1 MADSFQLKAIITAVD
16 QLSGPLK
23 GMQRELKGFQK
34 EMAGLAIGAAA
45 AGTAVLG
52 ALALPVNAAIG
63 FESKM
68 ADIRKVVDGLDDKK
82 AFAQMSDDILTLST
96 QLPMAAEGIAEI
108 VAAGGQAGIAR
119 GDLMQFANDAVKM
132 GVAFDTTAEESGQ
145 MMAQW
150 RTAFRLT
157 QEDVVVLADKINYL
171 GNTGPANAK
180 KISDIVTR
188 IGPLG
193 GVAGV
198 ASGEIAAMGAT
209 IAGMG
214 VESEIASTGIK
225 NFMLSLTAGKS
236 ATKSQKEALRALRI
250 SPTKLAAEMQKDSKT
265 AILKVLDSLSKLSA
279 TDRPQILTRL
289 FGKESIGA
297 IAPLLTNMDL
307 LRTNFERVT
316 DAQEYGGSMQKE
328 YASRAATTENQL
340 VLLKNSVNAISVT
353 LGDTFLPA
361 INEAAEAVMPYL
373 EQLRTFVR
381 ANPELVQSAAKFGA
395 ALLAVGVSIGSLSRA
410 VKILNSVINLS
421 PAKVA
426 IAALVAGAMLIIENW
441 DDVAPVIKAVW
452 QEVDNVAQEMGGW
465 ETVIEGVG
473 LVMAGSFTVRTIGAL
488 QQSVLL
494 AGRLSGLLGKIGRMG
509 AMTLTIGVAVS
520 LFKEL
525 KDLEQGAKDAG
536 MDAGTFAVQKLQTKE
551 RERGYNGFIPRLK
564 ELLGMDAPIPQGRYQ
579 PYVPLTRRSGVLG
592 RAVLPSTQR
601 SELKV
606 TFENA
611 PQGMRVTDIPKSGN
625 PLMNIS
631 HDVGYRLLPYIRC
644 MVISIIWPGIC
655 CLTCVMRT
663 GFTVTL
669 GLSVVPG
676 KMPYLRR
683 DLHAGMVLPERRRS
697 PRGHR
702 FSGMIRLHSRPCRR

>member
-225 NFMLSLTAGKS
+225 NFMLSLTAGNS
-236 ATKSQKEALRALRI
+236 ATKAQKQAMAFLKLNPR
-250 SPTKLAAEMQKDSKT
+250 KLAEDMQKDSRG
-265 AILKVLDSLSKLSA
+265 AMLKVLDSLAKVPKA
-279 TDRPQILTRL
+279 KQAAVMNAL
-289 FGKESIGA
+289 FGKESLSA
-297 IAPLLTNMDL
+297 IAPLLTNLDL
-307 LRTNFERVT
+307 LRTNFDRVA

-536 MDAGTFAVQKLQTKE
+536 AFAVQKLQTKE

-564 ELLGMDAPIPQGRYQ
+564 ELLGMDTPIPQGRYQ
-579 PYVPLTRRSGVLG
+579 PYVPLTRRSGVLE
-592 RAVLPSTQR
+592 RAVPPSTQR

-631 HDVGYRLLPYIRC
+631 HDVGYSPF
-644 MVISIIWPGIC
+644 
-655 CLTCVMRT
+655 RT
-663 GFTVTL
+663 
-669 GLSVVPG
+669 
-676 KMPYLRR
+676 
-683 DLHAGMVLPERRRS
+683 
-697 PRGHR
+697 
-702 FSGMIRLHSRPCRR
+702 SR

>member
-34 EMAGLAIGAAA
+34 EMTGLAIGAAA

-82 AFAQMSDDILTLST
+82 AFTQMSDDILTLST

-150 RTAFRLT
+150 RTAFKLT

-279 TDRPQILTRL
+279 TDRPQ
-289 FGKESIGA
+289 
-297 IAPLLTNMDL
+297 
-307 LRTNFERVT
+307 
-316 DAQEYGGSMQKE
+316 
-328 YASRAATTENQL
+328 
-340 VLLKNSVNAISVT
+340 
-353 LGDTFLPA
+353 
-361 INEAAEAVMPYL
+361 
-373 EQLRTFVR
+373 
-381 ANPELVQSAAKFGA
+381 
-395 ALLAVGVSIGSLSRA
+395 
-410 VKILNSVINLS
+410 
-421 PAKVA
+421 
-426 IAALVAGAMLIIENW
+426 
-441 DDVAPVIKAVW
+441 
-452 QEVDNVAQEMGGW
+452 
-465 ETVIEGVG
+465 
-473 LVMAGSFTVRTIGAL
+473 
-488 QQSVLL
+488 
-494 AGRLSGLLGKIGRMG
+494 
-509 AMTLTIGVAVS
+509 
-520 LFKEL
+520 
-525 KDLEQGAKDAG
+525 
-536 MDAGTFAVQKLQTKE
+536 
-551 RERGYNGFIPRLK
+551 
-564 ELLGMDAPIPQGRYQ
+564 
-579 PYVPLTRRSGVLG
+579 
-592 RAVLPSTQR
+592 
-601 SELKV
+601 
-606 TFENA
+606 
-611 PQGMRVTDIPKSGN
+611 
-625 PLMNIS
+625 
-631 HDVGYRLLPYIRC
+631 
-644 MVISIIWPGIC
+644 
-655 CLTCVMRT
+655 
-663 GFTVTL
+663 
-669 GLSVVPG
+669 
-676 KMPYLRR
+676 
-683 DLHAGMVLPERRRS
+683 
-697 PRGHR
+697 
-702 FSGMIRLHSRPCRR
+702 

>member
-1 MADSFQLKAIITAVD
+1 
-16 QLSGPLK
+16 
-23 GMQRELKGFQK
+23 
-34 EMAGLAIGAAA
+34 
-45 AGTAVLG
+45 
-52 ALALPVNAAIG
+52 
-63 FESKM
+63 
-68 ADIRKVVDGLDDKK
+68 
-82 AFAQMSDDILTLST
+82 
-96 QLPMAAEGIAEI
+96 
-108 VAAGGQAGIAR
+108 
-119 GDLMQFANDAVKM
+119 
-132 GVAFDTTAEESGQ
+132 
-145 MMAQW
+145 
-150 RTAFRLT
+150 
-157 QEDVVVLADKINYL
+157 
-171 GNTGPANAK
+171 
-180 KISDIVTR
+180 
-188 IGPLG
+188 
-193 GVAGV
+193 
-198 ASGEIAAMGAT
+198 
-209 IAGMG
+209 
-214 VESEIASTGIK
+214 EIASTGIK
-225 NFMLSLTAGKS
+225 NFMLSLTAGNS
-236 ATKSQKEALRALRI
+236 ATKAQKQAMAFLKLNPR
-250 SPTKLAAEMQKDSKT
+250 KLAEDMQKDSRG
-265 AILKVLDSLSKLSA
+265 AMLKVLDSLAKVPKA
-279 TDRPQILTRL
+279 KQAAVMNAL
-289 FGKESIGA
+289 FGKESLSA
-297 IAPLLTNMDL
+297 IAPLLTNLDL
-307 LRTNFERVT
+307 LRTNFDRVA

-536 MDAGTFAVQKLQTKE
+536 MDAGAFAVQKLQTKE

-564 ELLGMDAPIPQGRYQ
+564 ELLGMDTPIPQGRYQ
-579 PYVPLTRRSGVLG
+579 PYVPLTRRSGVLE
-592 RAVLPSTQR
+592 RAVPPSTQR

-631 HDVGYRLLPYIRC
+631 HDVGYSPF
-644 MVISIIWPGIC
+644 
-655 CLTCVMRT
+655 RT
-663 GFTVTL
+663 
-669 GLSVVPG
+669 
-676 KMPYLRR
+676 
-683 DLHAGMVLPERRRS
+683 
-697 PRGHR
+697 
-702 FSGMIRLHSRPCRR
+702 SR

>member
-150 RTAFRLT
+150 RTAFKLT

-214 VESEIASTGIK
+214 G
-225 NFMLSLTAGKS
+225 
-236 ATKSQKEALRALRI
+236 
-250 SPTKLAAEMQKDSKT
+250 
-265 AILKVLDSLSKLSA
+265 
-279 TDRPQILTRL
+279 
-289 FGKESIGA
+289 
-297 IAPLLTNMDL
+297 
-307 LRTNFERVT
+307 
-316 DAQEYGGSMQKE
+316 
-328 YASRAATTENQL
+328 
-340 VLLKNSVNAISVT
+340 
-353 LGDTFLPA
+353 
-361 INEAAEAVMPYL
+361 
-373 EQLRTFVR
+373 
-381 ANPELVQSAAKFGA
+381 
-395 ALLAVGVSIGSLSRA
+395 
-410 VKILNSVINLS
+410 
-421 PAKVA
+421 
-426 IAALVAGAMLIIENW
+426 
-441 DDVAPVIKAVW
+441 
-452 QEVDNVAQEMGGW
+452 
-465 ETVIEGVG
+465 
-473 LVMAGSFTVRTIGAL
+473 
-488 QQSVLL
+488 
-494 AGRLSGLLGKIGRMG
+494 
-509 AMTLTIGVAVS
+509 
-520 LFKEL
+520 
-525 KDLEQGAKDAG
+525 
-536 MDAGTFAVQKLQTKE
+536 
-551 RERGYNGFIPRLK
+551 
-564 ELLGMDAPIPQGRYQ
+564 
-579 PYVPLTRRSGVLG
+579 
-592 RAVLPSTQR
+592 
-601 SELKV
+601 
-606 TFENA
+606 
-611 PQGMRVTDIPKSGN
+611 
-625 PLMNIS
+625 
-631 HDVGYRLLPYIRC
+631 
-644 MVISIIWPGIC
+644 
-655 CLTCVMRT
+655 
-663 GFTVTL
+663 
-669 GLSVVPG
+669 
-676 KMPYLRR
+676 
-683 DLHAGMVLPERRRS
+683 
-697 PRGHR
+697 
-702 FSGMIRLHSRPCRR
+702 

>member
-150 RTAFRLT
+150 RTAFKLT

-214 VESEIASTGIK
+214 VELWGGDRFCTVK
-225 NFMLSLTAGKS
+225 NLGDNAGK
-236 ATKSQKEALRALRI
+236 ADE
-250 SPTKLAAEMQKDSKT
+250 
-265 AILKVLDSLSKLSA
+265 
-279 TDRPQILTRL
+279 
-289 FGKESIGA
+289 
-297 IAPLLTNMDL
+297 
-307 LRTNFERVT
+307 
-316 DAQEYGGSMQKE
+316 
-328 YASRAATTENQL
+328 
-340 VLLKNSVNAISVT
+340 
-353 LGDTFLPA
+353 
-361 INEAAEAVMPYL
+361 
-373 EQLRTFVR
+373 
-381 ANPELVQSAAKFGA
+381 
-395 ALLAVGVSIGSLSRA
+395 
-410 VKILNSVINLS
+410 
-421 PAKVA
+421 
-426 IAALVAGAMLIIENW
+426 
-441 DDVAPVIKAVW
+441 
-452 QEVDNVAQEMGGW
+452 
-465 ETVIEGVG
+465 
-473 LVMAGSFTVRTIGAL
+473 
-488 QQSVLL
+488 
-494 AGRLSGLLGKIGRMG
+494 
-509 AMTLTIGVAVS
+509 
-520 LFKEL
+520 
-525 KDLEQGAKDAG
+525 
-536 MDAGTFAVQKLQTKE
+536 
-551 RERGYNGFIPRLK
+551 
-564 ELLGMDAPIPQGRYQ
+564 
-579 PYVPLTRRSGVLG
+579 
-592 RAVLPSTQR
+592 
-601 SELKV
+601 
-606 TFENA
+606 
-611 PQGMRVTDIPKSGN
+611 
-625 PLMNIS
+625 
-631 HDVGYRLLPYIRC
+631 
-644 MVISIIWPGIC
+644 
-655 CLTCVMRT
+655 
-663 GFTVTL
+663 
-669 GLSVVPG
+669 
-676 KMPYLRR
+676 
-683 DLHAGMVLPERRRS
+683 
-697 PRGHR
+697 
-702 FSGMIRLHSRPCRR
+702 

>member
-108 VAAGGQAGIAR
+108 VAAGGQAGIAG

-150 RTAFRLT
+150 RTAFKLT

-236 ATKSQKEALRALRI
+236 ATKSQKEALRSLRI
-250 SPTKLAAEMQKDSKT
+250 NPSKLAAEMQKDSKT

-307 LRTNFERVT
+307 LRTNFERVA

-340 VLLKNSVNAISVT
+340 ALLKNSIHAISVT
-353 LGDTFLPA
+353 LGETFLPA
-361 INEAAEAVMPYL
+361 INEAALAVMPYL
-373 EQLRTFVR
+373 EQVRAFVR

-441 DDVAPVIKAVW
+441 EDVDPVIKAVW
-452 QEVDNVAQEMGGW
+452 QEVDNVAQAMGGW
-465 ETVIEGVG
+465 ETVIKGVG

-494 AGRLSGLLGKIGRMG
+494 AGQLSGLLGKIGRMG

-536 MDAGTFAVQKLQTKE
+536 MDTGAFAVQKLQTKE
-551 RERGYNGFIPRLK
+551 RERGY
-564 ELLGMDAPIPQGRYQ
+564 
-579 PYVPLTRRSGVLG
+579 
-592 RAVLPSTQR
+592 
-601 SELKV
+601 
-606 TFENA
+606 
-611 PQGMRVTDIPKSGN
+611 
-625 PLMNIS
+625 
-631 HDVGYRLLPYIRC
+631 
-644 MVISIIWPGIC
+644 
-655 CLTCVMRT
+655 
-663 GFTVTL
+663 
-669 GLSVVPG
+669 
-676 KMPYLRR
+676 
-683 DLHAGMVLPERRRS
+683 
-697 PRGHR
+697 
-702 FSGMIRLHSRPCRR
+702 

>member
-214 VESEIASTGIK
+214 VESEIAST
-225 NFMLSLTAGKS
+225 
-236 ATKSQKEALRALRI
+236 
-250 SPTKLAAEMQKDSKT
+250 
-265 AILKVLDSLSKLSA
+265 
-279 TDRPQILTRL
+279 
-289 FGKESIGA
+289 
-297 IAPLLTNMDL
+297 
-307 LRTNFERVT
+307 
-316 DAQEYGGSMQKE
+316 
-328 YASRAATTENQL
+328 
-340 VLLKNSVNAISVT
+340 
-353 LGDTFLPA
+353 
-361 INEAAEAVMPYL
+361 
-373 EQLRTFVR
+373 
-381 ANPELVQSAAKFGA
+381 
-395 ALLAVGVSIGSLSRA
+395 
-410 VKILNSVINLS
+410 
-421 PAKVA
+421 
-426 IAALVAGAMLIIENW
+426 
-441 DDVAPVIKAVW
+441 
-452 QEVDNVAQEMGGW
+452 
-465 ETVIEGVG
+465 
-473 LVMAGSFTVRTIGAL
+473 
-488 QQSVLL
+488 
-494 AGRLSGLLGKIGRMG
+494 
-509 AMTLTIGVAVS
+509 
-520 LFKEL
+520 
-525 KDLEQGAKDAG
+525 
-536 MDAGTFAVQKLQTKE
+536 
-551 RERGYNGFIPRLK
+551 
-564 ELLGMDAPIPQGRYQ
+564 
-579 PYVPLTRRSGVLG
+579 
-592 RAVLPSTQR
+592 
-601 SELKV
+601 
-606 TFENA
+606 
-611 PQGMRVTDIPKSGN
+611 
-625 PLMNIS
+625 
-631 HDVGYRLLPYIRC
+631 
-644 MVISIIWPGIC
+644 
-655 CLTCVMRT
+655 
-663 GFTVTL
+663 
-669 GLSVVPG
+669 
-676 KMPYLRR
+676 
-683 DLHAGMVLPERRRS
+683 
-697 PRGHR
+697 
-702 FSGMIRLHSRPCRR
+702 

>member
-1 MADSFQLKAIITAVD
+1 
-16 QLSGPLK
+16 
-23 GMQRELKGFQK
+23 
-34 EMAGLAIGAAA
+34 
-45 AGTAVLG
+45 
-52 ALALPVNAAIG
+52 
-63 FESKM
+63 
-68 ADIRKVVDGLDDKK
+68 
-82 AFAQMSDDILTLST
+82 
-96 QLPMAAEGIAEI
+96 
-108 VAAGGQAGIAR
+108 
-119 GDLMQFANDAVKM
+119 
-132 GVAFDTTAEESGQ
+132 
-145 MMAQW
+145 
-150 RTAFRLT
+150 
-157 QEDVVVLADKINYL
+157 
-171 GNTGPANAK
+171 
-180 KISDIVTR
+180 DIVTR
-188 IGPLG
+188 IGPFG

-236 ATKSQKEALRALRI
+236 ATKSQKEALRSLRI
-250 SPTKLAAEMQKDSKT
+250 NPSKLAAEMQKDSKT

-307 LRTNFERVT
+307 LRTNFERVA

-340 VLLKNSVNAISVT
+340 ALLKNSIHAISVT
-353 LGDTFLPA
+353 LGETFLPA
-361 INEAAEAVMPYL
+361 INEAALAVMPYL
-373 EQLRTFVR
+373 EQVRAFVR

-452 QEVDNVAQEMGGW
+452 QEVDNVAQAMGGW
-465 ETVIEGVG
+465 DTVIEGIG

-494 AGRLSGLLGKIGRMG
+494 AGQLSGLLGKIGRMG

-536 MDAGTFAVQKLQTKE
+536 MDAGAFAVQKLQTKE

-564 ELLGMDAPIPQGRYQ
+564 ELLGMDTPIPQGR
-579 PYVPLTRRSGVLG
+579 
-592 RAVLPSTQR
+592 
-601 SELKV
+601 
-606 TFENA
+606 
-611 PQGMRVTDIPKSGN
+611 
-625 PLMNIS
+625 
-631 HDVGYRLLPYIRC
+631 
-644 MVISIIWPGIC
+644 
-655 CLTCVMRT
+655 
-663 GFTVTL
+663 
-669 GLSVVPG
+669 
-676 KMPYLRR
+676 
-683 DLHAGMVLPERRRS
+683 
-697 PRGHR
+697 
-702 FSGMIRLHSRPCRR
+702 

>member
-16 QLSGPLK
+16 QLTGPMK

-34 EMAGLAIGAAA
+34 EMGSLALGAVA
-45 AGTAVLG
+45 AGTAILG

-119 GDLMQFANDAVKM
+119 SDLMQFANDAVKM

-150 RTAFRLT
+150 RTAFKLT
-157 QEDVVVLADKINYL
+157 QDDVVVLADKINYL
-171 GNTGPANAK
+171 GNTGPANAA
-180 KISDIVTR
+180 KISEIVTR

-193 GVAGV
+193 SVAGV

-225 NFMLSLTAGKS
+225 NFMLSLTAGNS
-236 ATKSQKEALRALRI
+236 ATKAQKQALAFL
-250 SPTKLAAEMQKDSKT
+250 KLNPKQLAEDMQKDSRG
-265 AILKVLDSLSKLSA
+265 AMLRVLDSLAKVPKA
-279 TDRPQILTRL
+279 KQAAVMNAL
-289 FGKESIGA
+289 FGKESLSA
-297 IAPLLTNMDL
+297 IAPLLTNLDL
-307 LRTNFERVT
+307 LRTNFNRVA

-361 INEAAEAVMPYL
+361 VNEAAKAVMPYL

-395 ALLAVGVSIGSLSRA
+395 ALLGVGVSIGVLSRA
-410 VKILNSVINLS
+410 IKILNTVINLS
-421 PAKVA
+421 PAKLA
-426 IAALVAGAMLIIENW
+426 ITALAAGAMLIIQNW
-441 DDVAPVIKAVW
+441 DDVAPVIKAAWV
-452 QEVDNVAQEMGGW
+452 EVDKVAQAMGGW
-465 ETVIEGVG
+465 ETVIKGVG
-473 LVMAGSFTVRTIGAL
+473 LVMAGAFTVKTIGAL

-494 AGRLSGLLGKIGRMG
+494 ASQLSGLLGKISKMG

-525 KDLEQGAKDAG
+525 QDLDKNASEAG
-536 MDAGTFAVQKLQTKE
+536 MDAGSFLVQKMQGKE
-551 RERGYNGFIPRLK
+551 RERGYNGFMPRLK
-564 ELLGMDAPIPQGRYQ
+564 ELLGIEQTVPEGRYQ
-579 PYVPLTRRSGVLG
+579 PAIPLSRPGPALERISSPV
-592 RAVLPSTQR
+592 AQK

-606 TFENA
+606 TFDNA
-611 PQGMRVTDIPKSGN
+611 PQGMRVLDVPRTGN

-631 HDVGYRLLPYIRC
+631 HDVGY
-644 MVISIIWPGIC
+644 
-655 CLTCVMRT
+655 
-663 GFTVTL
+663 
-669 GLSVVPG
+669 
-676 KMPYLRR
+676 
-683 DLHAGMVLPERRRS
+683 S
-697 PRGHR
+697 PFRNNKQ
-702 FSGMIRLHSRPCRR
+702 

>member
-16 QLSGPLK
+16 QLTGPMK

-34 EMAGLAIGAAA
+34 EMGSLALGAVA
-45 AGTAVLG
+45 AGTAILG

-119 GDLMQFANDAVKM
+119 SDLMQFANDAVKM

-150 RTAFRLT
+150 RTAFKLT
-157 QEDVVVLADKINYL
+157 QDDVVVLADKINYL
-171 GNTGPANAK
+171 GNTGPANAA
-180 KISDIVTR
+180 KISEIVTR

-193 GVAGV
+193 SVAGV

-225 NFMLSLTAGKS
+225 NFMLSLTAGNS
-236 ATKSQKEALRALRI
+236 ATKAQKQALAFL
-250 SPTKLAAEMQKDSKT
+250 KLNPKQLAEDMQKDSRG
-265 AILKVLDSLSKLSA
+265 AMLRVLDSLAKVPKA
-279 TDRPQILTRL
+279 KQAAVMNAL
-289 FGKESIGA
+289 FGKESLSA
-297 IAPLLTNMDL
+297 IAPLLTNLDL
-307 LRTNFERVT
+307 LRTNFNRVA

-361 INEAAEAVMPYL
+361 VNEAAKAVMPYL

-395 ALLAVGVSIGSLSRA
+395 ALLGVGVSIGVLSRA
-410 VKILNSVINLS
+410 IKILNTVFNLS
-421 PAKVA
+421 PAKLA
-426 IAALVAGAMLIIENW
+426 ITALAAGAMLIIQNW
-441 DDVAPVIKAVW
+441 DDVAPVIKAAWV
-452 QEVDNVAQEMGGW
+452 EVDKVAQAMGGW
-465 ETVIEGVG
+465 ETVIKGVG
-473 LVMAGSFTVRTIGAL
+473 LVMAGAFTVKTIGAL

-494 AGRLSGLLGKIGRMG
+494 ASQLSGLLGKISKMG
-509 AMTLTIGVAVS
+509 AMKLTIGVAVS

-525 KDLEQGAKDAG
+525 QDLDKNASEAG
-536 MDAGTFAVQKLQTKE
+536 MDAGSFLVQKMQGKE
-551 RERGYNGFIPRLK
+551 RERGYNGFMPRLK
-564 ELLGMDAPIPQGRYQ
+564 ELLGIEQTVPEGRYQ
-579 PYVPLTRRSGVLG
+579 PAIPLSRSGPALERISSPV
-592 RAVLPSTQR
+592 AQK

-606 TFENA
+606 TFDNA
-611 PQGMRVTDIPKSGN
+611 PQGMRVLDVPRTGN

-631 HDVGYRLLPYIRC
+631 HDVGY
-644 MVISIIWPGIC
+644 
-655 CLTCVMRT
+655 
-663 GFTVTL
+663 
-669 GLSVVPG
+669 
-676 KMPYLRR
+676 
-683 DLHAGMVLPERRRS
+683 S
-697 PRGHR
+697 PFRNNKQ
-702 FSGMIRLHSRPCRR
+702 

>member
-108 VAAGGQAGIAR
+108 VAAGGQAGIAG

-150 RTAFRLT
+150 RTAFKLT

-236 ATKSQKEALRALRI
+236 ATKSQKEALRSLRI
-250 SPTKLAAEMQKDSKT
+250 NPSKLAAEMQKDSKT

-307 LRTNFERVT
+307 LRTNFERVA

-340 VLLKNSVNAISVT
+340 ALLKNSIHAISVT
-353 LGDTFLPA
+353 LGETFLPA
-361 INEAAEAVMPYL
+361 INEAALAVMPYL
-373 EQLRTFVR
+373 EQVRAFVR

-441 DDVAPVIKAVW
+441 EDVDPVIKAVW
-452 QEVDNVAQEMGGW
+452 QEVDNVAQAMGGW
-465 ETVIEGVG
+465 ETVIKGVG

-494 AGRLSGLLGKIGRMG
+494 AGQLSGLLGKIGRMG

-536 MDAGTFAVQKLQTKE
+536 MDTGAFAVQKLQTKE
-551 RERGYNGFIPRLK
+551 RERGYN
-564 ELLGMDAPIPQGRYQ
+564 
-579 PYVPLTRRSGVLG
+579 
-592 RAVLPSTQR
+592 
-601 SELKV
+601 V
-606 TFENA
+606 TF
-611 PQGMRVTDIPKSGN
+611 R
-625 PLMNIS
+625 
-631 HDVGYRLLPYIRC
+631 
-644 MVISIIWPGIC
+644 
-655 CLTCVMRT
+655 
-663 GFTVTL
+663 
-669 GLSVVPG
+669 
-676 KMPYLRR
+676 
-683 DLHAGMVLPERRRS
+683 
-697 PRGHR
+697 
-702 FSGMIRLHSRPCRR
+702 

>member
-150 RTAFRLT
+150 RTAFKLT

-265 AILKVLDSLSKLSA
+265 AILKVLDSLSKVSA
-279 TDRPQILTRL
+279 TDRPQILTQL

-307 LRTNFERVT
+307 LRTNFNRVA

-525 KDLEQGAKDAG
+525 KDLEQGQRMRVWMLAHSLYRSCK
-536 MDAGTFAVQKLQTKE
+536 
-551 RERGYNGFIPRLK
+551 
-564 ELLGMDAPIPQGRYQ
+564 
-579 PYVPLTRRSGVLG
+579 RRSVNAGITVLFPDSKSFLVWTPRFRRGVI
-592 RAVLPSTQR
+592 
-601 SELKV
+601 
-606 TFENA
+606 N
-611 PQGMRVTDIPKSGN
+611 
-625 PLMNIS
+625 LMC
-631 HDVGYRLLPYIRC
+631 H
-644 MVISIIWPGIC
+644 
-655 CLTCVMRT
+655 
-663 GFTVTL
+663 
-669 GLSVVPG
+669 
-676 KMPYLRR
+676 
-683 DLHAGMVLPERRRS
+683 
-697 PRGHR
+697 
-702 FSGMIRLHSRPCRR
+702 

>member
-150 RTAFRLT
+150 RTAFKLT

-214 VESEIASTGIK
+214 VESDIASTGIK

-236 ATKSQKEALRALRI
+236 ATKSQKRAMAFLKLN
-250 SPTKLAAEMQKDSKT
+250 PAQLAADMQKDSR
-265 AILKVLDSLSKLSA
+265 AAMLKVLDSL
-279 TDRPQILTRL
+279 
-289 FGKESIGA
+289 
-297 IAPLLTNMDL
+297 
-307 LRTNFERVT
+307 
-316 DAQEYGGSMQKE
+316 
-328 YASRAATTENQL
+328 
-340 VLLKNSVNAISVT
+340 
-353 LGDTFLPA
+353 
-361 INEAAEAVMPYL
+361 
-373 EQLRTFVR
+373 
-381 ANPELVQSAAKFGA
+381 
-395 ALLAVGVSIGSLSRA
+395 
-410 VKILNSVINLS
+410 
-421 PAKVA
+421 AKV
-426 IAALVAGAMLIIENW
+426 
-441 DDVAPVIKAVW
+441 PKAK
-452 QEVDNVAQEMGGW
+452 QAS
-465 ETVIEGVG
+465 
-473 LVMAGSFTVRTIGAL
+473 VM
-488 QQSVLL
+488 
-494 AGRLSGLLGKIGRMG
+494 
-509 AMTLTIGVAVS
+509 
-520 LFKEL
+520 
-525 KDLEQGAKDAG
+525 
-536 MDAGTFAVQKLQTKE
+536 
-551 RERGYNGFIPRLK
+551 
-564 ELLGMDAPIPQGRYQ
+564 
-579 PYVPLTRRSGVLG
+579 
-592 RAVLPSTQR
+592 
-601 SELKV
+601 
-606 TFENA
+606 NA
-611 PQGMRVTDIPKSGN
+611 
-625 PLMNIS
+625 
-631 HDVGYRLLPYIRC
+631 
-644 MVISIIWPGIC
+644 
-655 CLTCVMRT
+655 
-663 GFTVTL
+663 
-669 GLSVVPG
+669 
-676 KMPYLRR
+676 
-683 DLHAGMVLPERRRS
+683 
-697 PRGHR
+697 
-702 FSGMIRLHSRPCRR
+702 